1 LFYTFFIKPAVLLI
15 HRYGQKMNQ
24 RTFKVYLFH
33 KPAKS
38 TQYLASAIVIA
49 VGIALILLLAVSVLS
64 IFLDIVPALLAASL
78 SALLWN
84 FIFIPPRFTL
94 AVGDAE
100 DRLLF
105 LMYFMIALINAVAT
119 YKIREMQ
126 KEIRR
131 KEAKANAVKFYNAL
145 FNSLSHELRT
155 PITTIIGATDN
166 LQAVNNRLSEQDKE
180 TLINEISIAGLRLNQ
195 QVENLLSMSRL
206 ESGFLQAKKDWV
218 DVRDLVY
225 KTLQQFEIPLQQFN
239 VAVFIPE
246 NLPLFKLD
254 YGLMEQVLYNLIG
267 NAINH
272 TPADST
278 ITIQAN
284 NEDDKLVIVVA
295 DNGPGFPQKEI
306 DKVFDK
312 FYRLQGAK
320 PGGTG
325 LGLSIA
331 RGFVEAHNGTIVLE
345 NLPVCGAKFTVT
357 MATEVSYLSGLKN
370 E

>member
-1 LFYTFFIKPAVLLI
+1 MD
-15 HRYGQKMNQ
+15 HR
-24 RTFKVYLFH
+24 TLKVYLFH

-38 TQYLASAIVIA
+38 TQYITTIIVIA
-49 VGIALILLLAVSVLS
+49 TVVAIGILIDDYVGYRVIALVLLLAVSVLS
-64 IFLDIVPALLAASL
+64 IFLDIVPAVLAASV

-84 FIFIPPRFTL
+84 FLFIPPKFTL
-94 AVGDAE
+94 SVGDAE

-105 LMYFMIALINAVAT
+105 LMYFIIALINTVAT

-131 KEAKANAVKFYNAL
+131 KEARANAVKFYNAL

-155 PITTIIGATDN
+155 PITTIIAATDN
-166 LQAVNNRLSEQDKE
+166 LQALNGRLTVQDKN

-206 ESGFLQAKKDWV
+206 ESGLLQAKKDWV

-225 KTLQQFEIPLQQFN
+225 KTLQQLEAPLQNYN
-239 VAVFIPE
+239 VAVFISE

-254 YGLMEQVLYNLIG
+254 YGLMEQVLYNLVG

-272 TPADST
+272 TPFDSK
-278 ITIQAN
+278 ITIQAT
-284 NEDDKLVIVVA
+284 NEDDKLIIVVA
-295 DNGPGFPQKEI
+295 DNGPGFPKKEI

-312 FYRLQGAK
+312 FYRLQGSK

-331 RGFVEAHNGTIVLE
+331 RGFVEAHGGSITLE
-345 NLPVCGAKFTVT
+345 NLPVCGAKFTIKIV
-357 MATEVSYLSGLKN
+357 AEVSYLAGLKN

>member
-1 LFYTFFIKPAVLLI
+1 MDRRAL
-15 HRYGQKMNQ
+15 
-24 RTFKVYLFH
+24 KVYLFH
-33 KPAKS
+33 QPTKR
-38 TQYLASAIVIA
+38 TQYLISVGAIVLVIFTGFA
-49 VGIALILLLAVSVLS
+49 LQDFVGYRVIALMLMFAVSVLA
-64 IFLDIVPALLAASL
+64 IFLDIGPVLMAAFL
-78 SALLWN
+78 SAILWD
-84 FIFIPPRFTL
+84 FLFIPPRFTL

-105 LMYFMIALINAVAT
+105 SMYFVIALINGVAT
-119 YKIREMQ
+119 YKIRAMQ
-126 KEIRR
+126 KEVRR
-131 KEAKANAVKFYNAL
+131 KEARANAIKFYNVL

-166 LQAVNNRLSEQDKE
+166 LQTLGHRLNEQDRKE
-180 TLINEISIAGLRLNQ
+180 LINEISIAGLRLNQ

-206 ESGFLQAKKDWV
+206 ESGVLQIKKDWC
-218 DVRDLVY
+218 DVHDLVY
-225 KTLQQFEIPLQQFN
+225 KTLRQLETPLQNFN

-246 NLPLFKLD
+246 NFPLVRLD
-254 YGLMEQVLYNLIG
+254 YGLMEHVLFNLIG
-267 NAINH
+267 NAVNH
-272 TPADST
+272 TPLDSK

-284 NEDDKLVIVVA
+284 IEDENLVMIIA

-312 FYRLQGAK
+312 FYRLQGSK

-331 RGFVEAHNGTIVLE
+331 RGFVEAHGGTISLN
-345 NLPVCGAKFTVT
+345 NLPVCGAKFTIT
-357 MATEVSYLSGLKN
+357 IPSEISYLSGLKN

>member
-1 LFYTFFIKPAVLLI
+1 MDP
-15 HRYGQKMNQ
+15 
-24 RTFKVYLFH
+24 RTLKVYLFH
-33 KPAKS
+33 RPGKK
-38 TQYLASAIVIA
+38 TQYTISVAVIVIFVLLGLLIQDY
-49 VGIALILLLAVSVLS
+49 VGYRVVALILMLAVSVLA
-64 IFLDIVPALLAASL
+64 IFLDIIPVLLAAFL
-78 SALLWN
+78 SAVLWN
-84 FIFIPPRFTL
+84 FLFIPPRFTL

-105 LMYFMIALINAVAT
+105 IMYFVIALINGVAT

-166 LQAVNNRLSEQDKE
+166 LQSMNGQLNDEDRKE
-180 TLINEISIAGLRLNQ
+180 LIDEISVASLRLNQ

-206 ESGFLQAKKDWV
+206 ESGFLQVKKDWC
-218 DVRDLVY
+218 DVHDLIY
-225 KTLQQFEIPLQQFN
+225 KTLHQLEIPLQNFN
-239 VAVFIPE
+239 LAVFIPE
-246 NLPLFKLD
+246 NFPLFKLD
-254 YGLMEQVLYNLIG
+254 FGLMEHVLFNLIS
-267 NAINH
+267 NAVNH
-272 TPADST
+272 TPLDSK
-278 ITIQAN
+278 ITIQASVEN
-284 NEDDKLVIVVA
+284 DELVISVA

-306 DKVFDK
+306 DNVFDK
-312 FYRLQGAK
+312 FYRLQGSK

-331 RGFVEAHNGTIVLE
+331 RGFVEAHGGTITLN
-345 NLPVCGAKFTVT
+345 NLPVCGAKFTIT
-357 MATEVSYLSGLKN
+357 IPTEVSYLSGLKN

>member
-1 LFYTFFIKPAVLLI
+1 MD
-15 HRYGQKMNQ
+15 R
-24 RTFKVYLFH
+24 RTLKIYLFH
-33 KPAKS
+33 HPDKR
-38 TQYLASAIVIA
+38 TQYLVSVLAIGLMLLFGLAINDY
-49 VGIALILLLAVSVLS
+49 VGYRVIALILMLTVSILA
-64 IFLDIVPALLAASL
+64 IFLDIGPVLLGAFL
-78 SALLWN
+78 SAGLWN
-84 FIFIPPRFTL
+84 YLFIPPRFTL

-100 DRLLF
+100 DRLL
-105 LMYFMIALINAVAT
+105 LTMYFVIALINGVAT

-131 KEAKANAVKFYNAL
+131 KEARANAVKFYNTL

-155 PITTIIGATDN
+155 PITTIVGATDN
-166 LQAVNNRLSEQDKE
+166 LQSMNGQLNDADRQDLLK
-180 TLINEISIAGLRLNQ
+180 EISTAGLRLNQ

-206 ESGFLQAKKDWV
+206 ESGFLQVKKDWC
-218 DVRDLVY
+218 DVHDLIY
-225 KTLQQFEIPLQQFN
+225 KTLRPLEIPLQNFS
-239 VAVFIPE
+239 VAVFIADDF
-246 NLPLFKLD
+246 PLVRLD
-254 YGLMEQVLYNLIG
+254 YGLMEHVLFNLIS

-272 TPADST
+272 TPPDSK
-278 ITIQAN
+278 ITIQAET
-284 NEDDKLVIVVA
+284 EDEKLIITVA

-331 RGFVEAHNGTIVLE
+331 RGFVEAHGGTISLE
-345 NLPVCGAKFTVT
+345 NLPVCGAKFTIFIP
-357 MATEVSYLSGLKN
+357 TEVSYLSGLKN

>member
-1 LFYTFFIKPAVLLI
+1 MD
-15 HRYGQKMNQ
+15 HRTL
-24 RTFKVYLFH
+24 RIYLFH
-33 KPAKS
+33 QPTKR
-38 TQYLASAIVIA
+38 TQYLISIVVITAFVLLGLAINDYVGYRVIA
-49 VGIALILLLAVSVLS
+49 LMLMLAVSVLA
-64 IFLDIVPALLAASL
+64 IFLDIVPVLLAAFL
-78 SALLWN
+78 SAGLWN
-84 FIFIPPRFTL
+84 FLFIPPRFTL

-105 LMYFMIALINAVAT
+105 IMYFVIALINGVAT

-126 KEIRR
+126 KEMRR

-166 LQAVNNRLSEQDKE
+166 LQTLNGRLNEENKRE
-180 TLINEISIAGLRLNQ
+180 LINEISVAGLRLNQ

-206 ESGFLQAKKDWV
+206 ESGFLQVKKDWC
-218 DVRDLVY
+218 DVNDLVH
-225 KTLQQFEIPLQQFN
+225 KTLAQLEPQLQNFKL
-239 VAVFIPE
+239 AVFIAD
-246 NLPLFKLD
+246 NFPLCKLD
-254 YGLMEQVLYNLIG
+254 YGLMEQVLFNLVS
-267 NAINH
+267 NAVNH
-272 TPADST
+272 TPPDSK
-278 ITIQAN
+278 ITIQAEIEN
-284 NEDDKLVIVVA
+284 DHLQLTVA

-331 RGFVEAHNGTIVLE
+331 RGFVEAHGGTISLV
-345 NLPVCGAKFTVT
+345 NLPVCGAKFTIQLP
-357 MATEVSYLSGLKN
+357 TEVSYLSGLKN

>member
-1 LFYTFFIKPAVLLI
+1 VD
-15 HRYGQKMNQ
+15 H

-33 KPAKS
+33 KPAKF
-38 TQYLASAIVIA
+38 TQYIASLVVIGSVTG
-49 VGIALILLLAVSVLS
+49 VGLFVDDYIGYRVIALILLLAVSMLS
-64 IFLDIVPALLAASL
+64 IFLDIVPALISACL

-84 FIFIPPRFTL
+84 FLFIPPKFTL
-94 AVGDAE
+94 AVGNAE
-100 DRLLF
+100 DKLLF

-131 KEAKANAVKFYNAL
+131 REAKANAVKFYNAL

-166 LQAVNNRLSEQDKE
+166 LQASNGRLSEQDKSV
-180 TLINEISIAGLRLNQ
+180 LIDEISIAGLRLNQ

-218 DVRDLVY
+218 DISDLIY
-225 KTLQQFEIPLQQFN
+225 KTIQQLDVQLQQYN
-239 VAVFIPE
+239 VAVFLPA
-246 NLPLFKLD
+246 NFPLFKVD
-254 YGLMEQVLYNLIG
+254 YGLMQQVFYNLIG

-272 TPADST
+272 TPADSN
-278 ITIQAN
+278 ITIEAN
-284 NEDDKLVIVVA
+284 NEKDKLVIIIA
-295 DNGPGFPQKEI
+295 DNGPGFPQMEI
-306 DKVFDK
+306 DRVFDK
-312 FYRLQGAK
+312 FYRVQGSK

-331 RGFVEAHNGTIVLE
+331 RGFVEAHGGTITLE
-345 NLPVCGAKFTVT
+345 NLPVCGAKFTIT
-357 MATEVSYLSGLKN
+357 IATEVSYLSGLKN

>member
-1 LFYTFFIKPAVLLI
+1 MDQRLL
-15 HRYGQKMNQ
+15 N
-24 RTFKVYLFH
+24 VYLFSQSG
-33 KPAKS
+33 KR
-38 TQYLASAIVIA
+38 TQYTISIVGVAAGVLLGLAINDF
-49 VGIALILLLAVSVLS
+49 VGYRVIALILMLVVSVLA
-64 IFLDIVPALLAASL
+64 IFLDIAPVLVAASL
-78 SALLWN
+78 SAVLWN
-84 FIFIPPRFTL
+84 YLFIPPRFTL
-94 AVGDAE
+94 TVGDAE

-105 LMYFMIALINAVAT
+105 IMYFAIALINGVAT

-131 KEAKANAVKFYNAL
+131 KEARANAVKFYNVL

-166 LQAVNNRLSEQDKE
+166 LLSLNGKLNDDNKRE
-180 TLINEISIAGLRLNQ
+180 LISEISLAGIRLNR

-206 ESGFLQAKKDWV
+206 ESGVLQVKKDWC

-225 KTLQQFEIPLQQFN
+225 NTLQQLEAQLQKFN
-239 VAVFIPE
+239 VAVFIPD
-246 NLPLFKLD
+246 NFPLFKLD
-254 YGLMEQVLYNLIG
+254 YGLMEQVLFNLIS
-267 NAINH
+267 NAASH
-272 TPADST
+272 TPENSK
-278 ITIQAN
+278 ITIQAYA
-284 NEDDKLVIVVA
+284 EDGQLILVVA
-295 DNGPGFPQKEI
+295 DNGPGFPQQEI

-331 RGFVEAHNGTIVLE
+331 RGFVESHGGKITLE
-345 NLPVCGAKFTVT
+345 NLPVCGAKFTIT
-357 MATEVSYLSGLKN
+357 IATEVSYLSGLKN